1 MSPAIAKMI
10 LTQMQQG
17 ATLPQND
24 YQLTNREKE
33 ILSLLS
39 EGNSH
44 KMIAASLT
52 ISIETVRSHLK
63 NIYDKLHVH
72 SQTEA
77 LSKAFKEK
85 LV

>member
-1 MSPAIAKMI
+1 
-10 LTQMQQG
+10 
-17 ATLPQND
+17 
-24 YQLTNREKE
+24 
-33 ILSLLS
+33 
-39 EGNSH
+39 
-44 KMIAASLT
+44 MIAASLT